1 MSTQRILLLGYIVLG
16 VLVGLTLDQLV
27 GGLLGRVSAF
37 GFLGHELFGIEGWT
51 WSTMLGFAIALGL
64 ALFCWKDARVRGPA
78 TQVVEE
84 LQRVSWPTRAETRAA
99 TIAVIVATAIISI
112 ILGAFDYVW
121 AFVTQRIYDPI
132 Q

>member
-16 VLVGLTLDQLV
+16 VLVGMTLDNLV
-27 GGLLGRVSAF
+27 GNLLGRFPVF
-37 GFLGHELFGIEGWT
+37 GFLNHELFGIDGWT
-51 WSTMLGFAIALGL
+51 WSSVIGFAVALGL
-64 ALFCWKDARVRGPA
+64 ALYLWNDPRAKVPA

-84 LQRVSWPTRAETRAA
+84 LQRVSWPSAPETRAA
-99 TIAVIVATAIISI
+99 TIAVLVATAIISL

>member
-27 GGLLGRVSAF
+27 GGLLGRLPVFS
-37 GFLGHELFGIEGWT
+37 FLNHELFGLEGWT
-51 WSTMLGFAIALGL
+51 WSTLLGFGIALGL
-64 ALFCWKDARVRGPA
+64 ALFCWKDSRVRKPA

-84 LQRVSWPTRAETRAA
+84 LQRVTWPTAAETRAA
-99 TIAVIVATAIISI
+99 TIAVLVATAIISV

-121 AFVTQRIYDPI
+121 AFVTQRIYNPI

>member
-16 VLVGLTLDQLV
+16 VLIGLTLDQLV
-27 GGLLGRVSAF
+27 GGLLGRVPAL
-37 GFLGHELFGIEGWT
+37 GFLSHELFGIEGWT
-51 WSTMLGFAIALGL
+51 WSTVLGFALALAL
-64 ALFCWKDARVRGPA
+64 ALFCWKDERVRRPA

-84 LQRVSWPTRAETRAA
+84 LQRVTWPTASETRAA